1 MRGRKPKLNNP
12 IMTTI
17 ILEKDLFD
25 EAKNVANQR
34 GITLSELIRLALI
47 NYITPFQITVE
58 EQTKK
63 KGGLTTIQ
71 IMQNQLLKHELHQKI
86 LLIKNL
92 DKQLTQ
98 TNKQTIQYF
107 NLLSTLKNTIKE
119 SLSIIEKIGEYDPN
133 IMNYINNIIT
143 KYFIK

>member
-25 EAKNVANQR
+25 EAKNVANKR